1 MVHRAAAVL
10 LMLLGVHYLIWRLG
24 STLNLAAPLAASLSL
39 TVLGAELFL
48 LANVFLQLAFSLWP
62 SPRPATDTLAAASG
76 SAASDRFGPGD
87 DSPDPSRPADNAPSA
102 DAGAAVR
109 VDVLVPSYGEPP
121 ALIERCLRGCLA
133 MDYPRLTVWLL
144 DDSGRL
150 ELAALC
156 QRLGVRYLHR
166 PERRHAKAGN
176 LNHALAHCRG
186 DLIAV
191 FDADV
196 VPLQGFLRDIV
207 PMFADPRL
215 GFVQTPQSAMN
226 ADPVIRNLRLE
237 RWLMPDD
244 ECFYRWIEPCREAVG
259 AVVCAGTSFVMR
271 REALDRVG
279 GFDTS
284 TPAEDLATGIRIT
297 AKGYRNRY
305 LNRKL
310 SAGLAPFT
318 TTAMALQRCRWASG
332 TVQVLRTSANPL
344 TIPGLNPV
352 QRLAYLEGILNW
364 FNVLPQLGLVLLPLS
379 LVLFGVAPILVNGE
393 GVWRHAVPFYA
404 AQLLLAR
411 WINRH
416 SRTPLLAEL
425 YRWTLLVPL
434 AGAVLFTLLGRPQP
448 FRVTPKHHDGANR
461 AAAPVKRVLLPLLL
475 LLALQGI
482 AALGLLAP
490 VRGLHPQPL
499 STAAVALA
507 WSWIGA
513 NSLLLTVAIRACW
526 PRPGL
531 APEPWFALALPCR
544 LSWVE
549 GTSGTTGLQS
559 VNADLRAI
567 SEAGV
572 ELRLRR
578 PGRFASVEQLQLRIP
593 GLPSLPLRLE
603 AESQTGWLGRAGLPA
618 GAGSEPLV
626 GGRWEGLSPAQRERL
641 HTFLYCRPGV
651 WPERRAPLE
660 PLAWLAVL
668 GALIQGG
675 RAETWFQ
682 RSLVQ
687 QAAAKSGAWDE
698 SAPGPGQG

>member
-1 MVHRAAAVL
+1 MANPAAIGL
-10 LMLLGVHYLIWRLG
+10 LTLLGVHYLVWRLG
-24 STLNLAAPLAASLSL
+24 STLNLASPLAAALSL
-39 TVLGAELFL
+39 TALGAELL
-48 LANVFLQLAFSLWP
+48 ILASVFLQFSFSLWP
-62 SPRPATDTLAAASG
+62 SPRPATETLAATPGAR
-76 SAASDRFGPGD
+76 AA
-87 DSPDPSRPADNAPSA
+87 
-102 DAGAAVR
+102 AAR
-109 VDVLVPSYGEPP
+109 CFSVDVLVPSYGEPP

-133 MDYPRLTVWLL
+133 MAYPHQTVWLL
-144 DDSGRL
+144 DDSGRP

-156 QRLGVRYLHR
+156 ERLGVRYLHR

-196 VPLQGFLRDIV
+196 VPLQGFLANLV

-226 ADPVIRNLRLE
+226 ADPVMRNLRLE
-237 RWLMPDD
+237 RWLMPEE
-244 ECFYRWIEPCREAVG
+244 ECFYRWIQPSREAVG

-279 GFDTS
+279 GFDTG

-297 AKGYRNRY
+297 ALGYRNRY

-318 TTAMALQRCRWASG
+318 AEAMALQRCRWASG
-332 TVQVLRTSANPL
+332 TVQVLRTGANPL
-344 TIPGLNPV
+344 TIPGLNPL
-352 QRLAYLEGILNW
+352 QRLAYLEGILHW

-379 LVLFGVAPILVNGE
+379 LVLLGTAPILVSGE
-393 GVWRHAVPFYA
+393 GLLLHALPFYLG
-404 AQLLLAR
+404 QLALAR

-425 YRWTLLVPL
+425 YRWIFLVPL

-448 FRVTPKHHDGANR
+448 FRVTPKQHDAANGP
-461 AAAPVKRVLLPLLL
+461 AGPAKRVLLPLLL

-482 AALGLLAP
+482 GALGLLAP
-490 VRGLHPQPL
+490 LPPRPDTMTFLHPQPL
-499 STAAVALA
+499 TPATTALV

-513 NSLLLTVAIRACW
+513 NSLLLAAAIRTCW

-544 LSWVE
+544 LSWVAAVGPDAAE
-549 GTSGTTGLQS
+549 ASRQ
-559 VNADLRAI
+559 VMDADLEAI

-572 ELRLRR
+572 ELKLNG
-578 PGRFASVEQLQLRIP
+578 PGQLPSDGGLQVLLP
-593 GLPSLPLRLE
+593 GLPPLPLRL
-603 AESQTGWLGRAGLPA
+603 AAASRPGGLGLGLGGLGRLTGGDGGLTRGGQA
-618 GAGSEPLV
+618 IRRV
-626 GGRWEGLSPAQRERL
+626 GGFWEGLSPSQSEQL
-641 HTFLYCRPGV
+641 QMFLYCRPGV

-660 PLAWLAVL
+660 PLGLLVVFARLLV
-668 GALIQGG
+668 GC
-675 RAETWFQ
+675 RSETWFR
-682 RSLVQ
+682 RSLIE
-687 QAAAKSGAWDE
+687 QAAGTSLPAR
-698 SAPGPGQG
+698 